1 VNDKIGSLDTQL
13 AYAEQTATK
22 KQVDAQAR
30 LANCKLE
37 KQIRLPGIHVASCGI
52 GILEKF

>member
-1 VNDKIGSLDTQL
+1 MNDKIGSLDTQL

-22 KQVDAQAR
+22 KQVHAQAR
-30 LANCKLE
+30 LVNCKLE
-37 KQIRLPGIHVASCGI
+37 KQTRLPGIHVASCGI